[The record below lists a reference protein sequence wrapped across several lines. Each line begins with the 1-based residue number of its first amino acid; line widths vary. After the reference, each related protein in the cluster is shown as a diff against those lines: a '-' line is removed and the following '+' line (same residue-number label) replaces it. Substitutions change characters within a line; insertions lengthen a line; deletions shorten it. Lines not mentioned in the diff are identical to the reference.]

1 MFAPLN
7 AERYITDAMVKGND
21 GTVRH
26 LVAPARTL
34 LPAQPQAN
42 NKFPISPLTAF
53 GTLLVV
59 TIGIGIIEYYKKK
72 ICWQYDVLLYLAQ
85 GLTGLI
91 IAFLFFFS
99 EHPAVGSNWLVLM
112 FNPLPLV
119 FFAWYMKQAVG
130 GKRCWSMWV
139 ESVMLIS
146 TLIVGIAGLQTL
158 PVEVYLIIATLFV
171 RLVAQYVNIPRS
183 VSIEKK

>member
-1 MFAPLN
+1 M
-7 AERYITDAMVKGND
+7 
-21 GTVRH
+21 
-26 LVAPARTL
+26 
-34 LPAQPQAN
+34 
-42 NKFPISPLTAF
+42 
-53 GTLLVV
+53 
-59 TIGIGIIEYYKKK
+59 
-72 ICWQYDVLLYLAQ
+72 LLYLAQ